1 MEINARAVGASLALT
16 AVLCTAAVPAQAVD
30 IDWGTLSAGDS
41 RQEWQ
46 YPAPGSFMDTYSFY
60 LGTAQAN
67 ASSAVALNFSLDTT
81 QLYHISGGSY
91 SLFSKDSNASFGT
104 WAFDGTSGDT
114 SHTVMLTNGGYYFGV
129 SGVADG
135 TNGGIYGISTA
146 IAPIPE
152 PETYALLLTGLAVLG
167 FASQRRRRLA
177 SLATTRWSY

>member
-1 MEINARAVGASLALT
+1 MAGSLALA

-41 RQEWQ
+41 RQQWQ

-60 LGTAQAN
+60 LGAPQAN

-81 QLYHISGGSY
+81 QVYHISGGSY
-91 SLFSKDSNASFGT
+91 SLFSKDNVSFGT
-104 WAFDGTSGDT
+104 WSFDGTSGDT
-114 SHTVMLTNGGYYFGV
+114 SHTVLLTDGGYYFSV
-129 SGVADG
+129 AGVADG
-135 TNGGIYGISTA
+135 TSGGIYGISTA

-167 FASQRRRRLA
+167 FASQRRRRHA
-177 SLATTRWSY
+177 SLATARWSY